1 MKVSILHRFQSA
13 TIVLGWAT
21 ATAALTL
28 FTIFQGQLLP
38 RNIITGGGQY
48 AEVISSNPLWL
59 WIFYLGNFVICVLA
73 AMVISDVAKTLISFF
88 ASFFGA
94 ALITDLVLA
103 LPDLLGIFPYPGAL
117 QQAAVIFTFG
127 AFFPLLFLVNFAG
140 SISGAFLA
148 ERRL

>member
-1 MKVSILHRFQSA
+1 MKVSILRRLKPA
-13 TIVLGWAT
+13 TVVLGWAT

-28 FTIFQGQLLP
+28 FTMFQGQLLP

-59 WIFYLGNFVICVLA
+59 WIFYLGNFATCVLA
-73 AMVISDVAKTLISFF
+73 AILISDLSKTLVSFF
-88 ASFFGA
+88 ASFIGA
-94 ALITDLVLA
+94 AIITDLVLS

-140 SISGAFLA
+140 AISGAFLA
-148 ERRL
+148 ERQL